1 MNAKEMN
8 MKKVAILVGLVL
20 IIGAGAHAETVLPT
34 SNVLG
39 DSANTAST
47 LVYRDSNGDVN
58 VTVQDNAIAT
68 AKLAAEAVTTAKIV
82 FRTTSNLTSGK
93 IICVPG
99 GNLRRLGT
107 CANSPIAG
115 TCECE

>member
-82 FRTTSNLTSGK
+82 FRTISNLTRH
-93 IICVPG
+93 
-99 GNLRRLGT
+99 LRVQPHCGDLRV
-107 CANSPIAG
+107 
-115 TCECE
+115 